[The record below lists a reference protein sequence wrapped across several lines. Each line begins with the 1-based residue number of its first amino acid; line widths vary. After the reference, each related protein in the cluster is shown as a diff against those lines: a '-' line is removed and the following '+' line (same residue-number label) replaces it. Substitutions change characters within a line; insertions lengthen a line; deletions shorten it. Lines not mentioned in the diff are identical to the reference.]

1 MRAMSVRANAKSN
14 RHRKTHRV
22 EPGGTGRK
30 FMHLTRGG
38 LGRES
43 VQGVS
48 RGHSSEEGRE
58 SGLSKGPKN
67 QQKGDQRTDRRGVS
81 AKKRRE
87 TRLESRDIAA
97 DWTADR
103 QNPCGPGGTG
113 LTGGGKSPSA
123 RKGVQEDA

>member
-1 MRAMSVRANAKSN
+1 MRAISVRENAKSN

-22 EPGGTGRK
+22 DPDGAGRK
-30 FMHLTRGG
+30 FMHLTRGD

-48 RGHSSEEGRE
+48 RGHRSEEGRE
-58 SGLSKGPKN
+58 SGWSKGPKD

-87 TRLESRDIAA
+87 TRLESRTKAA
-97 DWTADR
+97 DRTADR
-103 QNPCGPGGTG
+103 QRPGGPGGAE
-113 LTGGGKSPSA
+113 LTGGSKSPSA
-123 RKGVQEDA
+123 RKEVQEDA